1 MLDDEKETVTAFD
14 AVIERIEKLEAV
26 LSILRDHA
34 RIADLTYAI
43 NEWSRVCG
51 YPPEVIGKVKQWFRE
66 ALLN

>member
-1 MLDDEKETVTAFD
+1 MGCDCKD
-14 AVIERIEKLEAV
+14 RIEKLEAV

-34 RIADLTYAI
+34 RITDLAYAL

-51 YPPEVIGKVKQWFRE
+51 HPPEVVAGIKQWFRE